1 MFIMAIILDKEI
13 LGMTTCLIVDDDKK
27 ILEYVSNY
35 TQREGL
41 NTITQSSAEDALTYL
56 ETNQVDIVIIDVM
69 MGGMS
74 GFELCKIL
82 KDDYELPVIMLTA
95 RDALSDKEQAY
106 LTGTDD
112 YVTKPFEVKEL
123 MFRIKAVLKR
133 YNINTYNE
141 ITIGN
146 ITLNQAYLELQSDTK
161 SMNLP
166 NKEFQL
172 LFLLA
177 SHPRQVFNRDVLIEK
192 IWGFDYEGDERTVDV
207 HIKRLRKRLEK
218 LNANVTIFTV
228 RGLGYK
234 VDDHV

>member
-1 MFIMAIILDKEI
+1 
-13 LGMTTCLIVDDDKK
+13 MTTCLIVDDDPK
-27 ILEYVSNY
+27 ILEYVSKY
-35 TQREGL
+35 IEREHFE
-41 NTITQSSAEDALTYL
+41 TIVQSSAENALSYL
-56 ETNQVDIVIIDVM
+56 ETHQVDIAIVDVM
-69 MGGMS
+69 MGKMS

-82 KDDYELPVIMLTA
+82 KEDFDIPVIMLTA

-133 YNINTYNE
+133 YNVNVNNE
-141 ITIGN
+141 VSIGN
-146 ITLNQAYLELQSDTK
+146 LTLNQSYLEIQSSSK

-177 SHPRQVFNRDVLIEK
+177 SNPRQVFNRDALIEK

-218 LNANVTIFTV
+218 IDASVTIHTV

-234 VDDHV
+234 VDNHV

>member
-1 MFIMAIILDKEI
+1 
-13 LGMTTCLIVDDDKK
+13 MTTCLIVDDDPK
-27 ILEYVSNY
+27 ILEYVSKY
-35 TQREGL
+35 IEREHFE
-41 NTITQSSAEDALTYL
+41 TIVQSSAENALSYL
-56 ETNQVDIVIIDVM
+56 ETHQVDIAIVDVM
-69 MGGMS
+69 MGKMS

-82 KDDYELPVIMLTA
+82 KEDFDIPVIMLTA

-133 YNINTYNE
+133 YNVNINNE
-141 ITIGN
+141 VSIGN
-146 ITLNQAYLELQSDTK
+146 LTLNQSYLEIQSSSK

-177 SHPRQVFNRDVLIEK
+177 SNPRQVFNRDALIEK

-207 HIKRLRKRLEK
+207 HIKRLIKRLEK
-218 LNANVTIFTV
+218 IDASVTIHTV
-228 RGLGYK
+228 RGLGYLLFY
-234 VDDHV
+234 HV

>member
-1 MFIMAIILDKEI
+1 
-13 LGMTTCLIVDDDKK
+13 MTTCLIVDDDPK
-27 ILEYVSNY
+27 IREYVS
-35 TQREGL
+35 TFIKRE
-41 NTITQSSAEDALTYL
+41 NFEAIVQSSAENALSYL
-56 ETNQVDIVIIDVM
+56 DTHQVDIAIVDVM
-69 MGGMS
+69 MGEMS

-82 KDDYELPVIMLTA
+82 KEDFDIPVIMLTA

-123 MFRIKAVLKR
+123 LFRIKAVLKR
-133 YNINTYNE
+133 YNINVNNE
-141 ITIGN
+141 ISIGN
-146 ITLNQAYLELQSDTK
+146 LTLNQSYLEIQSSSK

-177 SHPRQVFNRDVLIEK
+177 SNPRQVFNRDALIEK

-218 LNANVTIFTV
+218 IESSVTIHTV

>member
-1 MFIMAIILDKEI
+1 
-13 LGMTTCLIVDDDKK
+13 MTTCLIVDDDPK
-27 ILEYVSNY
+27 ILEYVSKY
-35 TQREGL
+35 IEREHFE
-41 NTITQSSAEDALTYL
+41 TIVQSSAENALSYL
-56 ETNQVDIVIIDVM
+56 ETNQVDIAIVDVM
-69 MGGMS
+69 MGKMS

-82 KDDYELPVIMLTA
+82 KEDFDIPVIMLTA

-133 YNINTYNE
+133 YNVNINNE
-141 ITIGN
+141 VSIGN
-146 ITLNQAYLELQSDTK
+146 LTLNQSYLEIQSSSK

-177 SHPRQVFNRDVLIEK
+177 SNPRQVFNRDALIEK

-218 LNANVTIFTV
+218 IDASVTIHTV

>member
-1 MFIMAIILDKEI
+1 
-13 LGMTTCLIVDDDKK
+13 MTTCLIVDDDPK
-27 ILEYVSNY
+27 ILEYVSKY
-35 TQREGL
+35 IEREHFE
-41 NTITQSSAEDALTYL
+41 TIVQSSAENALSYL
-56 ETNQVDIVIIDVM
+56 ETHQVDIAIVDVM
-69 MGGMS
+69 MGKMS

-82 KDDYELPVIMLTA
+82 KEDFDIPVIMLTA

-106 LTGTDD
+106 LIGTDD

-133 YNINTYNE
+133 YNVNINNE
-141 ITIGN
+141 VSIGN
-146 ITLNQAYLELQSDTK
+146 LTLNQSYLEIQSSSK

-177 SHPRQVFNRDVLIEK
+177 SNPRQVFNRDALIEK

-218 LNANVTIFTV
+218 IDASVTIHTV

>member
-1 MFIMAIILDKEI
+1 
-13 LGMTTCLIVDDDKK
+13 MTTCLIVDDDPK
-27 ILEYVSNY
+27 ILEYVSKY
-35 TQREGL
+35 IEREHFE
-41 NTITQSSAEDALTYL
+41 TIVQSSAENTLSYL
-56 ETNQVDIVIIDVM
+56 ETHQVDIAIVDVM
-69 MGGMS
+69 MGKMS

-82 KDDYELPVIMLTA
+82 KEDFDIPVIMLTA

-133 YNINTYNE
+133 YNVNINNE
-141 ITIGN
+141 VSIGN
-146 ITLNQAYLELQSDTK
+146 LTLNQSYLEIQSSSK

-177 SHPRQVFNRDVLIEK
+177 SNPRQVFNRDALIEK

-218 LNANVTIFTV
+218 IDASVTIHTV

>member
-1 MFIMAIILDKEI
+1 
-13 LGMTTCLIVDDDKK
+13 MTTCLIVDDDPK
-27 ILEYVSNY
+27 ILEYVSKY
-35 TQREGL
+35 IEREHFE
-41 NTITQSSAEDALTYL
+41 TIVQSSAENALSYL
-56 ETNQVDIVIIDVM
+56 ETHQVDIAIVDVM
-69 MGGMS
+69 MGKMS

-82 KDDYELPVIMLTA
+82 KEDFDIPVIMLTA

-133 YNINTYNE
+133 YNVNINNE
-141 ITIGN
+141 VSIGN
-146 ITLNQAYLELQSDTK
+146 LTLNQSYLEIQSSSK

-177 SHPRQVFNRDVLIEK
+177 SNPRKVFNRDALIEK

-218 LNANVTIFTV
+218 IDASVTIHTV

>member
-1 MFIMAIILDKEI
+1 
-13 LGMTTCLIVDDDKK
+13 MTTCLIVDDDPK
-27 ILEYVSNY
+27 ILEYVSKY
-35 TQREGL
+35 IEREHFE
-41 NTITQSSAEDALTYL
+41 TIVQSSAENALSYL
-56 ETNQVDIVIIDVM
+56 ETHQVDIAIVDVM
-69 MGGMS
+69 MGKMS

-82 KDDYELPVIMLTA
+82 KEDFDIPVIMLTA

-133 YNINTYNE
+133 YNVNINNE
-141 ITIGN
+141 VSIGN
-146 ITLNQAYLELQSDTK
+146 LTLNQSYLEIQSSSK

-177 SHPRQVFNRDVLIEK
+177 SNPRQVFNRDSLIEK

-218 LNANVTIFTV
+218 IDASVTIHTV

>member
-1 MFIMAIILDKEI
+1 
-13 LGMTTCLIVDDDKK
+13 MTTCLIVDDDPK
-27 ILEYVSNY
+27 ILEYVSKY
-35 TQREGL
+35 IEREHFE
-41 NTITQSSAEDALTYL
+41 TIVQSSAENALSYL
-56 ETNQVDIVIIDVM
+56 ETHQVDIAIVDVM
-69 MGGMS
+69 MGKMS

-82 KDDYELPVIMLTA
+82 KEDFDIPVIMLTA

-112 YVTKPFEVKEL
+112 YVTKPFEGKEL

-133 YNINTYNE
+133 YNVNINNE
-141 ITIGN
+141 VSIGN
-146 ITLNQAYLELQSDTK
+146 LTLNQSYLEIQSSSK

-177 SHPRQVFNRDVLIEK
+177 SNPRQVFNRDALIEK

-218 LNANVTIFTV
+218 IDASVTIHTV

>member
-1 MFIMAIILDKEI
+1 
-13 LGMTTCLIVDDDKK
+13 MTTCLIVDDDPK
-27 ILEYVSNY
+27 ILEYVSKY
-35 TQREGL
+35 IEREHFE
-41 NTITQSSAEDALTYL
+41 TIVQSSAENALSYL
-56 ETNQVDIVIIDVM
+56 ETHQVDIAIVDVM
-69 MGGMS
+69 MGKMS

-82 KDDYELPVIMLTA
+82 KEDFDIPVIMLTA

-133 YNINTYNE
+133 YNVNINNE
-141 ITIGN
+141 VSIGN
-146 ITLNQAYLELQSDTK
+146 LTLNQSYLEILSSSK

-177 SHPRQVFNRDVLIEK
+177 SNPRQVFNRDALIEK

-218 LNANVTIFTV
+218 IDASVTIHTV

>member
-1 MFIMAIILDKEI
+1 
-13 LGMTTCLIVDDDKK
+13 MTTCLIVDDDKK

-35 TQREGL
+35 IGREGFK
-41 NTITQSSAEDALTYL
+41 TITQASAESALAYL
-56 ETNQVDIVIIDVM
+56 ESNQVDIAIVDIM

-74 GFELCKIL
+74 GFDLCKIL
-82 KDDYELPVIMLTA
+82 KEDFDMPVIMLTA
-95 RDALSDKEQAY
+95 RDALSDKEQAF

-123 MFRIKAVLKR
+123 IFRMRAVLKR
-133 YNINTYNE
+133 YNINANNE

-146 ITLNQAYLELQSDTK
+146 VILNQSYLELQSASRT
-161 SMNLP
+161 MNLP

-177 SHPRQVFNRDVLIEK
+177 SHPRQVFNRDDLIEK
-192 IWGFDYEGDERTVDV
+192 IWGYDYEGDERTVDV

-218 LNANVTIFTV
+218 LDASI
-228 RGLGYK
+228 
-234 VDDHV
+234 